1 MNRLIPLAAIALI
14 LANGSTWANENN
26 SIQLRDPT
34 RPLSYRVAAPKAG
47 PQLVLQAILQRNSGW
62 EAIVSGERVSVGSA
76 VQGARIESISEQKVV
91 YSYQGSRK
99 TLHLRPQILTRQHP

>member
-1 MNRLIPLAAIALI
+1 MNRYFHQAAIVLL
-14 LANGSTWANENN
+14 LAGGSSWADEN

-34 RPLSYRVAAPKAG
+34 RPLSYKTAATKTG

-76 VQGARIESISEQKVV
+76 VQGARIETISEQKVV
-91 YSYQGSRK
+91 YSYKGSRK
-99 TLHLRPQILTRQHP
+99 TLQLRPQILTRQHP